1 MTRADTSRP
10 TTGEHDA
17 SSLAALRTELCR
29 RPADAWFTSTEAA
42 AYLGCTRSGLRT
54 VCARGDL
61 APDGRG
67 LKGLAMFRRRTLDA
81 FLEARA
87 FRGRR

>member
-1 MTRADTSRP
+1 MA
-10 TTGEHDA
+10 GEHDA
-17 SSLAALRTELCR
+17 SALAALRSELCR

-42 AYLGCTRSGLRT
+42 VYLGCSRSGLRS
-54 VCARGDL
+54 VCGRGEL
-61 APDGRG
+61 IPDGRG

-87 FRGRR
+87 ARGRS